1 MLKHFMRGKLGWWI
15 LHVVVILIV
24 LWLGHFVQF

>member
-1 MLKHFMRGKLGWWI
+1 MSKHFIRGKLGWWI

-24 LWLGHFVQF
+24 LWLGHFIKF

>member
-1 MLKHFMRGKLGWWI
+1 MLKHFIRGKLGWWI
-15 LHVVVILIV
+15 LHVVMILIV

>member
-1 MLKHFMRGKLGWWI
+1 MLKYFTRGKLGWWI
-15 LHVVVILIV
+15 LHVVVILLV